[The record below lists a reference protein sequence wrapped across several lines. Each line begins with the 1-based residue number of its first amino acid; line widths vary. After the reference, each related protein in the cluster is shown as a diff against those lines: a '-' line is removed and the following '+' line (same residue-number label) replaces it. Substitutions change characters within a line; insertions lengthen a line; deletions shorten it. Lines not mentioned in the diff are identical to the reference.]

1 MQEKKDNYL
10 TKEKKYLTNMQIFLP
25 LCMFP
30 ICHYGIITAIL
41 YDSHF
46 QSIEI
51 FSNSAIF
58 IVAYELT
65 HI

>member
-51 FSNSAIF
+51 F
-58 IVAYELT
+58 
-65 HI
+65 